1 MLHDASC
8 RYGASK
14 SAQLL
19 ISNLKGFEI
28 DIAIPK
34 QLLSFKR
41 MRKEKKFF
49 KCDPEF
55 SIRKKFNNNINNI
68 YSIMMK
74 MDWWCNIVSEQVFK
88 KKNIYSF
95 IEKILCKIDFIFLK
109 IIIFF
114 RKYDLIHLNS
124 TVSHFYSRLSSSIP
138 ISMHVREG
146 IIPNPNKE
154 FIHSLKLLAGTV
166 SIDSATDLSIP
177 MQSSLTRQVVLNPFD
192 MRGVDNANLIDFGFK
207 SRDFIIISLVGRLDQ
222 VKGYDFVINSFN
234 KCKNKNL
241 KLLIFGSGRPE
252 SVKFVKEIASK
263 NKNIHFANFVEDTK
277 SIYKNSDYV
286 VRGEDHLSLGRTVYE
301 AVMSETRIIL
311 PVKNENLTEDFIE
324 YNKYKNL
331 IYQYETRNCNSL
343 SKVFDSLHKKKN
355 KSAKGQSN
363 IDTHI
368 LRMRQFWASILK

>member
-1 MLHDASC
+1 M
-8 RYGASK
+8 
-14 SAQLL
+14 
-19 ISNLKGFEI
+19 IF
-28 DIAIPK
+28 
-34 QLLSFKR
+34 
-41 MRKEKKFF
+41 
-49 KCDPEF
+49 
-55 SIRKKFNNNINNI
+55 
-68 YSIMMK
+68 
-74 MDWWCNIVSEQVFK
+74 DWWCNIVSEQVCK
-88 KKNIYSF
+88 KKNIYGF
-95 IEKILCKIDFIFLK
+95 LENILSKVDYIFLK

-124 TVSHFYSRLSSSIP
+124 TISHLYSRLSSTIP

-177 MQSSLTRQVVLNPFD
+177 TQSSLTRKVVLNPFD

-207 SRDFIIISLVGRLDQ
+207 GRDFIIISLVGRLDE

-234 KCKNKNL
+234 QCKNKNL

-252 SVKFVKEIASK
+252 SVNFVKEIASK
-263 NKNIHFANFVEDTK
+263 NKNIHFANFVDDTK

-286 VRGEDHLSLGRTVYE
+286 VRGEDHLSLGRTIYE

-311 PVKNENLTEDFIE
+311 PVKNENITEDFIE

-331 IYQYETRNCNSL
+331 IYQYEARNCNSL
-343 SKVFDSLHKKKN
+343 LKFLTLFTKEKQDCKRSKQYRYAHFNDE
-355 KSAKGQSN
+355 A
-363 IDTHI
+363 I
-368 LRMRQFWASILK
+368 LGIFT